1 MSRFKIP
8 TSKNTK
14 SNNDDDKVLLEIIK
28 IVEHYPNN
36 MELGKIIRT
45 YINNLDK

>member
-1 MSRFKIP
+1 MSRFRIP
-8 TSKNTK
+8 TLLSKEPKLTDNKT
-14 SNNDDDKVLLEIIK
+14 LLEIIK